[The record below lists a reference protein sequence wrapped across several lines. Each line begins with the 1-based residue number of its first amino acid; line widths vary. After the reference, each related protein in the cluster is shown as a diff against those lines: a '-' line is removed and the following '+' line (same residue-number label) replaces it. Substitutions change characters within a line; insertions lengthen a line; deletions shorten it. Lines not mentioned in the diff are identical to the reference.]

1 MPAPEQMFTHGLDVK
16 KGWFDMASLDYA
28 AKLSP
33 DIDFV
38 VKRGRVVYVDSNGY
52 FVPGMHQT
60 NVAIFLLNGSEDA
73 DVSNPGWGQGQGSG
87 GSNATQTAANFMH
100 IAIAPTGKMSG
111 LVATGGYE
119 ISSTE
124 FKHNLTYAPG
134 DLLTANTCASPNAWD
149 GQLTNENV
157 EQFVTPVC
165 GVVSSGVSTNHNG
178 VSALS
183 FWCVWLPGST
193 SWTPGG

>member
-16 KGWFDMASLDYA
+16 KGWFDMASLDYS

-33 DIDFV
+33 DVDFV
-38 VKRGRVVYVDSNGY
+38 VKRGRVVHVDSNGN
-52 FVPGMHQT
+52 FVPGVHQT

-73 DVSNPGWGQGQGSG
+73 DVSNPGWGQGQGVG
-87 GSNATQTAANFMH
+87 GANATQTAANFMH
-100 IAIAPTGKMSG
+100 IAVAPTGKMSG

-124 FKHNLTYAPG
+124 FVETETAYEPG
-134 DLLTANTCASPNAWD
+134 QLLTATTTSAPDAGD
-149 GQLTNENV
+149 GRLTNEGV
-157 EQFVTPVC
+157 TQFETPVV
-165 GVVSSGVSTNHNG
+165 GVVSSGVATNHNG
-178 VSALS
+178 IAALS

-193 SWTPGG
+193 EWAA

>member
-28 AKLSP
+28 AKLSA
-33 DIDFV
+33 DVDFV
-38 VKRGRVVYVDSNGY
+38 VKRGRVVHVDSNGN
-52 FVPGMHQT
+52 FVPGVHQT

-73 DVSNPGWGQGQGSG
+73 DVSNPGWGQGQGVG
-87 GSNATQTAANFMH
+87 GSNATQTPANFMH

-124 FKHNLTYAPG
+124 FVETETTYVPG
-134 DLLTANTCASPNAWD
+134 QLLTATTSASPAATD
-149 GQLTNENV
+149 GRLTNEGV
-157 EQFVTPVC
+157 TQFVTPVV
-165 GVVSSGVSTNHNG
+165 GVVSSGVATNHNG
-178 VSALS
+178 ISALS
-183 FWCVWLPGST
+183 FWCVWLPGAT
-193 SWTPGG
+193 NWAA